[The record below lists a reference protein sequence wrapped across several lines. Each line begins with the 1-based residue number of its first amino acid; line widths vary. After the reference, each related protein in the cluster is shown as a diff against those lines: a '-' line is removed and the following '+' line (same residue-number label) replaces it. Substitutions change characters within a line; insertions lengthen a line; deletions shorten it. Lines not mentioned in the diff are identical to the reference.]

1 MVQPLFENIEA
12 NSLVGL
18 ETVASPALL
27 VFDERIESNLQEM
40 IRIAG
45 SVDRLRPHCKTHK
58 LAPIIEMEMDLGIRK
73 HKCATLAEADML
85 AS

>member
-1 MVQPLFENIEA
+1 MVQPLFANIEA

-45 SVDRLRPHCKTHK
+45 SVDLSLIH
-58 LAPIIEMEMDLGIRK
+58 I
-73 HKCATLAEADML
+73 
-85 AS
+85 